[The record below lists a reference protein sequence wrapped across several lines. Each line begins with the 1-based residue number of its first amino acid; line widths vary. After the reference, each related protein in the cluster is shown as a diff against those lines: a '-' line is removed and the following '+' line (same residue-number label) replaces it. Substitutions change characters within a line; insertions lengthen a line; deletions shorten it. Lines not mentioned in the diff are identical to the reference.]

1 MRIGT
6 FFFLLFIAQFAA
18 AQDITG
24 IWRGHF
30 RANEI
35 YQRLTGEDDR
45 YKMEV
50 QIAQENKNFK
60 AVTYSYKSTVFYG
73 KADAKGTVDFNTKKV
88 VLRELKIVEVR
99 MMAGVACTMTCYMQY
114 VRLGDDEFLQGTY
127 TSNSTRDSTDCGSG
141 TIFLHKVVNSD
152 FHKEPFLEKKE
163 EENATK
169 KAMPKPDT
177 AASKKA
183 SPSKAPPVAS
193 VKKNN
198 PPARPVTTPK
208 TAAPVA
214 KTTSKPPGTAPKTA
228 GIKSS
233 TSTTTK
239 TQEKNLTKKDLEQH
253 QIVTINKDSV
263 QSIDKKMIP
272 VPVPAE
278 LSGRAN
284 ELVKTITVNTRDV
297 QLYIYDDGVVDNDT
311 VSVYFDNK
319 LIIHNARL
327 TTQAIIAKI
336 HLDEN
341 SPTHEV
347 VMVAEN
353 LGEIPPNTSLMVVK
367 AGEQRYEVR
376 IVSTEQKNAVVRFK
390 YEKNP
395 D

>member
-1 MRIGT
+1 MRIGI
-6 FFFLLFIAQFAA
+6 FFFLLFIAHFVKS
-18 AQDITG
+18 QDITG

-30 RANEI
+30 RSNEI

-73 KADAKGTVDFNTKKV
+73 KADAKGTVDFNSKKV
-88 VLRELKIVEVR
+88 VLKELKITEVR
-99 MMAGVACTMTCYMQY
+99 MMYGVPCTMTCYMQY

-127 TSNSTRDSTDCGSG
+127 TSNSTKDSADCGSG
-141 TIFLHKVVNSD
+141 TISLHKVASSD

-169 KAMPKPDT
+169 KITPKPDT
-177 AASKKA
+177 AATKNT
-183 SPSKAPPVAS
+183 APPKSAPVAS
-193 VKKNN
+193 AKKTA
-198 PPARPVTTPK
+198 PAAKPVTKPK
-208 TAAPVA
+208 TSPTMAKSAAKPPVIVP
-214 KTTSKPPGTAPKTA
+214 KTNGNKSTTSK
-228 GIKSS
+228 
-233 TSTTTK
+233 TTK
-239 TQEKNLTKKDLEQH
+239 PQEKSLTKKNLEQH
-253 QIVTINKDSV
+253 QIVTINKDTI
-263 QSIDKKMIP
+263 QAIDKKVIP
-272 VPVPAE
+272 VPIPAE
-278 LSGRAN
+278 LSGRSN
-284 ELVKTITVNTRDV
+284 ELVKTITVNTQDV

-319 LIIHNARL
+319 LIVHNARL

-336 HLDEN
+336 HLDES

-376 IVSTEQKNAVVRFK
+376 IVSTEQQNAVIRFK
-390 YEKNP
+390 YEKKAE
-395 D
+395 

>member
-6 FFFLLFIAQFAA
+6 FFLFLLLAQFAT

-30 RANEI
+30 RSNEI

-50 QIAQENKNFK
+50 QIAQENKAFK

-88 VLRELKIVEVR
+88 VLKELKIVEVR
-99 MMAGVACTMTCYMQY
+99 LMAGVACTMTCYMQY

-127 TSNSTRDSTDCGSG
+127 TSNSTKDSTDCGSG
-141 TIFLHKVVNSD
+141 SIFLHKVATSD

-163 EENATK
+163 EENLK
-169 KAMPKPDT
+169 KANVNPDT
-177 AASKKA
+177 ASKKVSPPKAAAPVPGTKKVNPASKPITKPKA
-183 SPSKAPPVAS
+183 LPPVAKATTKPS
-193 VKKNN
+193 T
-198 PPARPVTTPK
+198 PTPK
-208 TAAPVA
+208 TSVA
-214 KTTSKPPGTAPKTA
+214 KSNTV
-228 GIKSS
+228 IK
-233 TSTTTK
+233 K
-239 TQEKNLTKKDLEQH
+239 QEKSLTKKNLEQH
-253 QIVTINKDSV
+253 QIETIHQDSI
-263 QSIDKKMIP
+263 QTIDKKVIP

-278 LSGRAN
+278 LSGRSN
-284 ELVKTITVNTRDV
+284 EVVKSITVNTPDV

-367 AGEQRYEVR
+367 AGDQRYEVR

-390 YEKNP
+390 YEKKTE
-395 D
+395 

>member
-6 FFFLLFIAQFAA
+6 FFLFLLLAQFAT
-18 AQDITG
+18 AQDVTG

-30 RANEI
+30 RSNEI

-88 VLRELKIVEVR
+88 VLKELKIVEVR

-141 TIFLHKVVNSD
+141 SIFLHKVATSD

-163 EENATK
+163 EENSK
-169 KAMPKPDT
+169 KANPKPDT
-177 AASKKA
+177 AVSNKVSPPKTVAPMAGTKKANPASKPITKPKTSAPAAKA
-183 SPSKAPPVAS
+183 TTKPPT
-193 VKKNN
+193 
-198 PPARPVTTPK
+198 PTPK
-208 TAAPVA
+208 TSVA
-214 KTTSKPPGTAPKTA
+214 KSNTVAKK
-228 GIKSS
+228 
-233 TSTTTK
+233 
-239 TQEKNLTKKDLEQH
+239 QEKSLTKKNLEQH
-253 QIVTINKDSV
+253 QIETIHKDSI
-263 QSIDKKMIP
+263 QTIDQKVIP
-272 VPVPAE
+272 APVPAE
-278 LSGRAN
+278 LSGRVN
-284 ELVKTITVNTRDV
+284 EVVKSITVNTPDV

-367 AGEQRYEVR
+367 AGDQRYEVR

-390 YEKNP
+390 YEKKTE
-395 D
+395 

>member
-6 FFFLLFIAQFAA
+6 FFLFLFLSQFTT
-18 AQDITG
+18 AQDLTG

-30 RANEI
+30 RSNEI

-50 QIAQENKNFK
+50 QIAQDNKNFK

-73 KADAKGTVDFNTKKV
+73 KADAKGTVDFNSKKV
-88 VLRELKIVEVR
+88 MLKELKIVEVR

-127 TSNSTRDSTDCGSG
+127 TSNSTKDSTDCGSG
-141 TIFLHKVVNSD
+141 SIFLHKVANSD

-169 KAMPKPDT
+169 KVNPKPDT
-177 AASKKA
+177 AATKKV
-183 SPSKAPPVAS
+183 SPPKAAPIAGAT
-193 VKKNN
+193 KTN
-198 PPARPVTTPK
+198 PTAKPATKPK
-208 TAAPVA
+208 TTAPVA
-214 KTTSKPPGTAPKTA
+214 KTTSKPPSAVPKTSVT
-228 GIKSS
+228 KSQPV
-233 TSTTTK
+233 TK
-239 TQEKNLTKKDLEQH
+239 PQEKSLTKKNLEQH
-253 QIVTINKDSV
+253 KIETIQKDSI
-263 QSIDKKMIP
+263 QTIDKKVIA
-272 VPVPAE
+272 VPVPSE
-278 LSGRAN
+278 LSGRSN
-284 ELVKTITVNTRDV
+284 ELVRSITVNTPDV

-327 TTQAIIAKI
+327 TTQAIVAKI
-336 HLDEN
+336 HLDES

-390 YEKNP
+390 YEKKAE
-395 D
+395 